1 MLSLWIPEENGQ
13 QYLSELGAS
22 LDAISRQEVR
32 DRHVAVTLEEMGKRS
47 GDPAS
52 FTPLLDR
59 QFKDFIERGH
69 DELSTMPTPSR
80 RRRESEFPLLS
91 DDEQTSESDDE
102 ADSVSST
109 QTYKEAQLVR
119 VLTGGVRRNPTRACA
134 DLPPG
139 TYALADATL
148 RHILDD
154 SAFDRSEMQ
163 KVLLS
168 QNSLSYNDDN
178 HAIEDLYACEG
189 EQLQLYRDSSHRILH
204 AFGPYSQEDRE
215 RFVQDPRST
224 GTRRLHH
231 PLHRML
237 RHGGNRIVGRLRR
250 VAHATGF
257 HGQRTSRA
265 RQGAASVLRLLPTHG
280 PRRMY
285 WKEGHPLGTCY
296 PQLGQT
302 PR

>member
-1 MLSLWIPEENGQ
+1 
-13 QYLSELGAS
+13 
-22 LDAISRQEVR
+22 
-32 DRHVAVTLEEMGKRS
+32 
-47 GDPAS
+47 
-52 FTPLLDR
+52 
-59 QFKDFIERGH
+59 
-69 DELSTMPTPSR
+69 MPTPSR
-80 RRRESEFPLLS
+80 RRRESEFPLQS
-91 DDEQTSESDDE
+91 EDEQTSASDDE
-102 ADSVSST
+102 TDSMSST
-109 QTYKEAQLVR
+109 PTYKEAQLVR

-215 RFVQDPRST
+215 LFVQDPEVQARDGCTTRCTVCYGTGATESSTDFDAWRSQRDFMANAPHER
-224 GTRRLHH
+224 GKGPLLCCDCCLHT
-231 PLHRML
+231 
-237 RHGGNRIVGRLRR
+237 V
-250 VAHATGF
+250 HAG
-257 HGQRTSRA
+257 
-265 RQGAASVLRLLPTHG
+265 
-280 PRRMY
+280 
-285 WKEGHPLGTCY
+285 
-296 PQLGQT
+296 
-302 PR
+302 